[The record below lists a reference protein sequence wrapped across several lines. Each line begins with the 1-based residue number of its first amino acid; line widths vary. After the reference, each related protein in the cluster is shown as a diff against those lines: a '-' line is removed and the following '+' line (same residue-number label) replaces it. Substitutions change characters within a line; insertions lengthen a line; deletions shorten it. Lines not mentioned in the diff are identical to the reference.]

1 MSQTD
6 TCVVR
11 PELME
16 FQKFNGTSS
25 LYLSVVAHPDVSRDD
40 GSSEAA
46 SFKFTKK
53 IDSMVNQASVGD
65 LMYGPEE
72 LADLYAQQLYI
83 SNIEAD
89 RITEVTTINMIAGGA
104 GTIDLNQGNITK
116 VTQLDF
122 FEVGESSTMTI
133 TNDSIVFG
141 DPTGKIDMTQGDII
155 NVQNITMAADSVT
168 NINDGNIINVE
179 YMNLTTTT
187 GVIDMRGG
195 TLKTGGGNI
204 DMDGGAIVNAVDL
217 SVGEIR
223 LYGTNKIDNNAGNS
237 LVLEGVDFKDANVSL
252 MQTMTFVTDT
262 TGMLNMNN
270 GAIDNVDILNLNAA
284 GTGVLDAK
292 DGNITNVEN
301 LDFGASLVINKEGS
315 TETNAVN
322 APMIYNPNGKIDL
335 EGILFGDKTVDLVNT
350 VTFTPGLANDAN
362 QLVMNNG
369 LIDKVT
375 TLNMNTDG
383 NGVIEMNSGNIRNIE
398 NMNFGPNLVI
408 QRAGGQGGV
417 PLINNAT
424 GAVDL
429 EGILFDADVVSS
441 IATMNFDAAGVIDM
455 NTGNVDRVKTLNM
468 TGAASTM
475 NELQTL
481 NMTTDGTLNN
491 LLTLNMSLEGVLNMN
506 QSDMLNLKNAQ
517 LSDTL
522 TIGAVQ
528 VDGPNATI
536 THTNEG
542 IVTLEGV
549 KFQDQN
555 MTEVTTTTFT
565 AGGSL
570 NLNNGV
576 INNVLTQTMTS
587 NGTLNMSGG
596 KIDFGGSTGRLELKG
611 ASAVANIGSLNLA
624 NNTLKNQT
632 DGGSVNV
639 EESVFTDKEIK
650 TLNINALGGADT
662 TVSVEQTVFE
672 GNVTSVDNLHVDT
685 IKSRDN
691 VDLDI
696 KASIVNLSDSTTNNA
711 IRITNVATPINDNDA
726 ANKAYVNFAVQE
738 NVQGLKPRK
747 ATDCSLFGGFASA
760 GQPSDFD
767 KTIGNVF
774 GSFDAFS
781 IEFVPMALVDGVDVS
796 ELKFHLQGTS
806 DLTFDG
812 IAFNEDE
819 LIAIAASGAED
830 GTTGPA
836 LIKKRV
842 LIMNLD
848 ENSISAGAAYNNT
861 TLGGYA
867 FNAAELK
874 GLNGIWEIY
883 TYENHE
889 SVTGKTLTMKRA
901 ADMNESAEV
910 LNGAYTYVKFGSRSN
925 YGFVVSSKDPI
936 KIAET
941 GANHGLTIDGNTG
954 DLMQLE
960 WIEFNNIDFEL
971 SFVDNNGDQ
980 KELISDVEATF
991 EKGGIVMKYEATDE
1005 KQVMVNAELLRYET
1019 NSGAAGGLAL
1029 QVNGNIDFNLTD
1041 ADSHINSKSDSFKV
1055 HVNGTQFERQ
1065 GTTFNL
1071 NTTNITANTVTCESD
1086 RNLKTDIVDM
1096 KDGIE
1101 LVSKLRPVNY
1111 RWKDETKSQL
1121 EEYGFIAQ
1129 EVEESFPSL
1138 VQTNASTG
1146 IKSVDYPKMV
1156 SILALAIQELTAK
1169 VHELSAK

>member
-16 FQKFNGTSS
+16 FEKFNGTSS
-25 LYLSVVAHPDVSRDD
+25 LYLSVVAHPEVSRED

-65 LMYGPEE
+65 LTYGPEE

-89 RITEVTTINMIAGGA
+89 RITEVTTMNMIAGGA
-104 GTIDLNQGNITK
+104 GTIDLNQGKITK

-122 FEVGESSTMTI
+122 FEAGESSTMTI

-141 DPTGKIDMTQGDII
+141 HPTGKIDMTQGDII

-270 GAIDNVDILNLNAA
+270 GAIDNVNILNLNAT
-284 GTGVLDAK
+284 GTGFLDAN
-292 DGNITNVEN
+292 DGDIKNVEN
-301 LDFGASLVINKEGS
+301 LDFGASLVIKRYGSYWEG
-315 TETNAVN
+315 
-322 APMIYNPNGKIDL
+322 APMIYNPNGAIDL
-335 EGILFGDKTVDLVNT
+335 EGILFGNNTVDMVNT

-383 NGVIEMNSGNIRNIE
+383 NGVIDMNSGDILNIE

-417 PLINNAT
+417 PLINNAN

-481 NMTTDGTLNN
+481 NMTPDGTLNN
-491 LLTLNMSLEGVLNMN
+491 LLTLNMSPEGVLNMN
-506 QSDMLNLKNAQ
+506 QSDMLDLKNAQ
-517 LSDTL
+517 LSDIL
-522 TIGAVQ
+522 TIGLVQ

-549 KFQDQN
+549 KFHDQN
-555 MTEVTTTTFT
+555 MTEVTNATFT

-570 NLNNGV
+570 DLNNGL
-576 INNVLTQTMTS
+576 ITNVLTQTMTS

-624 NNTLKNQT
+624 NNTLKNQSDT
-632 DGGSVNV
+632 GSVNV

-767 KTIGNVF
+767 KTAGNVF

-781 IEFVPMALVDGVDVS
+781 IEFVPKVPVDGVDVS

-812 IAFNEDE
+812 IVFDENE
-819 LIAIAASGAED
+819 LNQISASGAED

-848 ENSISAGAAYNNT
+848 ENSISAGAAYDK

-883 TYENHE
+883 TYETHE

-901 ADMNESAEV
+901 ADMNESTEV

-980 KELISDVEATF
+980 KELISNVEATF

-1019 NSGAAGGLAL
+1019 DIAAAGGLAL
-1029 QVNGNIDFNLTD
+1029 QVNGNIDFNLAD

>member
-1 MSQTD
+1 
-6 TCVVR
+6 
-11 PELME
+11 
-16 FQKFNGTSS
+16 
-25 LYLSVVAHPDVSRDD
+25 
-40 GSSEAA
+40 
-46 SFKFTKK
+46 
-53 IDSMVNQASVGD
+53 
-65 LMYGPEE
+65 
-72 LADLYAQQLYI
+72 
-83 SNIEAD
+83 
-89 RITEVTTINMIAGGA
+89 
-104 GTIDLNQGNITK
+104 
-116 VTQLDF
+116 
-122 FEVGESSTMTI
+122 
-133 TNDSIVFG
+133 
-141 DPTGKIDMTQGDII
+141 
-155 NVQNITMAADSVT
+155 
-168 NINDGNIINVE
+168 
-179 YMNLTTTT
+179 
-187 GVIDMRGG
+187 
-195 TLKTGGGNI
+195 
-204 DMDGGAIVNAVDL
+204 
-217 SVGEIR
+217 
-223 LYGTNKIDNNAGNS
+223 
-237 LVLEGVDFKDANVSL
+237 

-262 TGMLNMNN
+262 TGVLNMND
-270 GAIDNVDILNLNAA
+270 GAIDNVTFLNLNAA

-292 DGNITNVEN
+292 DGDIKNVEN
-301 LDFGASLVINKEGS
+301 LDFGANLVINKEGS
-315 TETNAVN
+315 AETNAAN
-322 APMIYNPNGKIDL
+322 APMIKNPNGKIDL
-335 EGILFGDKTVDLVNT
+335 EGILFGDKTVDLLNT
-350 VTFTPGLANDAN
+350 MTFTPGRDNDLN
-362 QLVMNNG
+362 QLDMNNG

-383 NGVIEMNSGNIRNIE
+383 TGAIEMNSGDILNVE
-398 NMNFGPNLVI
+398 NMNFGPNLDI
-408 QRAGGQGGV
+408 QRAGGQGNV
-417 PLINNAT
+417 PLINNAN

-429 EGILFDADVVSS
+429 EGILFDTDVVSS
-441 IATMNFDAAGVIDM
+441 ITTMNFDAEGVIDM

-468 TGAASTM
+468 TGNASTM

-481 NMTTDGTLNN
+481 NMTLDGTVNN
-491 LLTLNMSLEGVLNMN
+491 LLTLNMSPNGVMNMN
-506 QSDMLNLKNAQ
+506 QSNILDMQNAQ
-517 LSDTL
+517 LSDIL
-522 TIGAVQ
+522 TIGLVQ

-549 KFQDQN
+549 KFTDQN
-555 MTEVTTTTFT
+555 MTEVSNVTFT
-565 AGGSL
+565 AGGVGTLDLSD
-570 NLNNGV
+570 GV
-576 INNVLTQTMTS
+576 ITNVLTQTMTT

-696 KASIVNLSDSTTNNA
+696 KASIVNLSDSTTSNA

-760 GQPSDFD
+760 GQPSDFEM
-767 KTIGNVF
+767 TAGSVF
-774 GSFDAFS
+774 GSFAAFS
-781 IEFVPMALVDGVDVS
+781 IEFVPLAPVDGVDVS

-806 DLTFDG
+806 SLTFDG
-812 IAFNEDE
+812 IAFDE
-819 LIAIAASGAED
+819 IELNAIAASGAAD
-830 GTTGPA
+830 GSTGPA

-848 ENSISAGAAYNNT
+848 ENSISASASGYNNA
-861 TLGGYA
+861 TLDGYD
-867 FNAAELK
+867 FNAPELK

-883 TYENHE
+883 TYEDHA

-901 ADMNESAEV
+901 ADMNESTEV

-941 GANHGLTIDGNTG
+941 GTNQGLTIDGNTG

-980 KELISDVEATF
+980 KELIADVEATF

-1019 NSGAAGGLAL
+1019 AAGGLAL
-1029 QVNGNIDFNLTD
+1029 QVNGNIDFNL
-1041 ADSHINSKSDSFKV
+1041 AESDSHINSKSDTFKV
-1055 HVNGTQFERQ
+1055 HVNGTQFERL

-1156 SILALAIQELTAK
+1156 SILALAVQELTAK